1 MDHLPCPERSQAV
14 LIGASRY
21 FHLDDLP
28 AVQANVPALR
38 ALLCG
43 PDAPFNTENCV
54 ALVDPATTVEVSKA
68 VQKAAREATDT
79 LLIYYAG
86 HGLLDDKGDLHL
98 AVPQSDNASVYDTAV
113 PYDWIR
119 RPIESTGAARRI
131 VILDCCYGAR
141 AFGVQSESVIDLAE
155 VDGTYVMAAARET
168 AVALSPPGETFTAFT
183 AELIETLSGG
193 VPGAGELLD
202 LNVIFRHVRGRLK
215 ARSRPTPLDLDRNGL
230 GATPFIR
237 NSAYVPAAPP
247 AGAHP
252 DMLHVLESTPR
263 TAAVS
268 QLVTWVGLLS
278 ENRSATA
285 GDLVRTALQVRAV
298 TELAPF
304 LAALFEA
311 GHRAPAEAALP
322 TLFLTRPVEETA
334 HLADLL
340 HAMSADECLVSLLQ
354 LSVRLQPTQ
363 QAVQLAAALCRV
375 GLAEHA
381 RALLTGFA
389 LTRDVAEVVQLMYEL
404 AHGELTHLLSEV
416 ARSVAES
423 RTVSDVT
430 ALFLPLCAN
439 GMQDTAALLSQVV
452 AESRT
457 AIDAAE
463 MISVLV
469 REGYEHEAQQIFAV
483 GMSQRGPHYLAELVA
498 ALQSSKLVDA
508 AATARF
514 LAVLHWPTED
524 ISQFIAHL
532 LAVGQHQHALEA
544 AVDTARER
552 TLEEFASITSHL
564 TELIADQAMKEL
576 LDDAARA
583 CSPSQAAYLLTR
595 LDAAGQDGP
604 ADRIFWLSLHRPVGH
619 AAGMLRHL
627 DHAGSRFLSD
637 TELSGL
643 WQTRPP
649 SDLAR
654 LAVGLER
661 SLPHKSEL
669 LLSITER
676 PVHQVAT
683 TVDSL
688 EKAEANTLS
697 NKVLRAVVAKW
708 DMAAQAQLV
717 IALEERSQTGCARYL
732 EERASRAKGFADTLR
747 TARTQAKAAEPWWP
761 WWPRQRFAY
770 QPSPHTHVMYLVK
783 SSETIHDIAKRYG
796 VRQAGIIDEN
806 DLRAPYTIYEG
817 QALSIPLQSDRR
829 RFMLPPFTRRLA
841 PGRVHPD
848 VEQLQSL
855 LKRAGYLD
863 QLVVES
869 DHYGPK
875 TCQAVARLNREHLLG
890 QPPTPNNDPRITHKG
905 WDIVHR
911 LARGG

>member
-1 MDHLPCPERSQAV
+1 MLV
-14 LIGASRY
+14 GASSY
-21 FHLDDLP
+21 SHLDDLP

-43 PDAPFNTENCV
+43 AAAPLRTENCV
-54 ALVDPATTVEVSKA
+54 ALVDPATTAEVSKA

-86 HGLLDDKGDLHL
+86 HGLLDDKGALHL
-98 AVPQSDNASVYDTAV
+98 AIPQSDNDSVYDTAV

-119 RPIESTGAARRI
+119 RPIESTGATRRI

-141 AFGVQSESVIDLAE
+141 AFGIQSESVIDLAE
-155 VDGTYVMAAARET
+155 VDGTYVMAAAGET
-168 AVALSPPGETFTAFT
+168 AVALAPPGETYTAFT

-193 VPGAGELLD
+193 VPGASELLD

-215 ARSRPTPLDLDRNGL
+215 ARGRPTPLDLDRNGL

-247 AGAHP
+247 PADAHH

-263 TAAVS
+263 TATVA
-268 QLVTWVGLLS
+268 QLVTSVGLLS
-278 ENRSATA
+278 EQRSATA
-285 GDLVRTALQVRAV
+285 GDIVRTALQVRAV

-334 HLADLL
+334 HLVDLL
-340 HAMSADECLVSLLQ
+340 HAMSADECVVSLLQ

-363 QAVQLAAALCRV
+363 QAVRFAEALCRAD
-375 GLAEHA
+375 LTEHA
-381 RALLTGFA
+381 RALLTGCA
-389 LTRDVAEVVQLMYEL
+389 LTRDVAETVQLMQEL
-404 AHGELTHLLSEV
+404 AHGDLAHLLADV
-416 ARSVAES
+416 ARSVAE
-423 RTVSDVT
+423 RRAVADVT
-430 ALFLPLCAN
+430 ALFLPLCVD
-439 GMQDTAALLSQVV
+439 GMPDTAALLSQIV
-452 AESRT
+452 AAKRS

-469 REGYEHEAQQIFAV
+469 REGHEHAARQIFAV

-498 ALQSSKLVDA
+498 ALQANQLVDA
-508 AATARF
+508 AASARF
-514 LAVLHWPTED
+514 LAVQHWPTED
-524 ISQFIAHL
+524 VSQFIAHL
-532 LAVGQHQHALEA
+532 LTVGQHQHALEA
-544 AVDTARER
+544 AIHTARER
-552 TLEEFASITSHL
+552 TVEEFASITSHL
-564 TELIADQAMKEL
+564 TDLVADQAMREL
-576 LDDAARA
+576 LDDAART
-583 CSPSQAAYLLTR
+583 CSPSQAAYLVSK

-627 DHAGSRFLSD
+627 DHTGSRFVSD
-637 TELSGL
+637 AELPEL
-643 WQTRPP
+643 WQTCPP

-654 LAVGLER
+654 LAVALER

-676 PVHQVAT
+676 PADQVVT
-683 TVDSL
+683 MVDSL

-697 NKVLRAVVAKW
+697 NKILRAAVAEW
-708 DMAAQAQLV
+708 SMAAQAHLV
-717 IALEERSQTGCARYL
+717 IALEERSQIGCARYL
-732 EERASRAKGFADTLR
+732 EQRASRAEGFADLLR
-747 TARTQAKAAEPWWP
+747 TARTESKPAEPWWP

-770 QPSPHTHVMYLVK
+770 QPSPHTHVMYVVK
-783 SSETIHDIAKRYG
+783 RDESVFDIAKRYG

-806 DLRAPYTIYEG
+806 TLRAPYTLYEG

-829 RFMLPPFTRRLA
+829 HFMLPPFPRRLV
-841 PGRVHPD
+841 PGRVHAD
-848 VEQLQSL
+848 VEQLQRL

-863 QLVVES
+863 QLASES
-869 DHYGPK
+869 SYGSE
-875 TCQAVARLNREHLLG
+875 TCQAVTRLNQDHLLG
-890 QPPTPNNDPRITHKG
+890 RDNPRMTHKG
-905 WDIVHR
+905 WDILHR
-911 LARGG
+911 LARGGG

>member
-1 MDHLPCPERSQAV
+1 MNHLPCPERSRAV
-14 LIGASRY
+14 LIGASSY
-21 FHLDDLP
+21 SHLDDLP
-28 AVQANVPALR
+28 AVQANVPALK
-38 ALLCG
+38 ALLCRA
-43 PDAPFNTENCV
+43 DAPFRTENCV
-54 ALVDPATTVEVSKA
+54 ALVDPSTTFEVSEA
-68 VQKAAREATDT
+68 VRKAAREATDT

-119 RPIESTGAARRI
+119 RPIESTGAPRRI

-183 AELIETLSGG
+183 AELIETLSEG

-202 LNVIFRHVRGRLK
+202 LRVIFSHVRGRLK

-237 NSAYVPAAPP
+237 NSAHVPATLP
-247 AGAHP
+247 ADTHH

-263 TAAVS
+263 TATIR
-268 QLVTWVGLLS
+268 QLVTSVSLLS
-278 ENRSATA
+278 EKRTATA

-298 TELAPF
+298 AELAPF

-322 TLFLTRPVEETA
+322 TLFLTRPVKETA
-334 HLADLL
+334 DLVDLL
-340 HAMSADECLVSLLQ
+340 HAMSADECVVSLLR

-363 QAVQLAAALCRV
+363 QAIQFAEALCRAD
-375 GLAEHA
+375 LAEHA
-381 RALLTGFA
+381 RTLLMGFA
-389 LTRDVAEVVQLMYEL
+389 LTRDVAEAAQLMQEL
-404 AHGELTHLLSEV
+404 AQGGLTHLLDDV
-416 ARSVAES
+416 ARSVAD
-423 RTVSDVT
+423 RRAASDIT
-430 ALFLPLCAN
+430 ALFLSLC
-439 GMQDTAALLSQVV
+439 GYDMRDTAALLSQIV
-452 AESRT
+452 AEKRS

-469 REGYEHEAQQIFAV
+469 REGYDHQARQIFVV

-498 ALQSSKLVDA
+498 ALQSNRLVDA

-514 LAVLHWPTED
+514 LAVQHWPTED
-524 ISQFIAHL
+524 VSQFIAHL

-544 AVDTARER
+544 AVDIARER
-552 TLEEFASITSHL
+552 AVEEFASITSHL
-564 TELIADQAMKEL
+564 TELIADQAMEEL

-583 CSPSQAAYLLTR
+583 CSPSQAAYLVTK

-604 ADRIFWLSLHRPVGH
+604 AERIFWLSLHRPVGH
-619 AAGMLRHL
+619 AAGTLRHL
-627 DHAGSRFLSD
+627 DDAGSRFLSD
-637 TELSGL
+637 TELSEL
-643 WQTRPP
+643 WLTHPP

-654 LAVGLER
+654 LAVALER

-669 LLSITER
+669 LLGIAER
-676 PVHQVAT
+676 PAHQVAT
-683 TVDSL
+683 MVDSL

-697 NKVLRAVVAKW
+697 NKVLRAVIDEW
-708 DMAAQAQLV
+708 SMPAQAQL
-717 IALEERSQTGCARYL
+717 IIGLEERSQIGCARYV
-732 EERASRAKGFADTLR
+732 EQRASHKKEFAAILRA
-747 TARTQAKAAEPWWP
+747 ARNQNKPAEPWWP
-761 WWPRQRFAY
+761 WWPRQRITY
-770 QPSPHTHVMYLVK
+770 QPSPHTHVMYVVK
-783 SSETIHDIAKRYG
+783 RDETIQDIANRYG

-806 DLRAPYTIYEG
+806 GLRVPYTIREG
-817 QALSIPLQSDRR
+817 QALSIPLESEHR
-829 RFMLPPFTRRLA
+829 RFMVPPFPRRLG
-841 PGRVHPD
+841 PGRVHAD
-848 VEQLQSL
+848 VEQLQKL
-855 LKRAGYLD
+855 LKRAEYLD
-863 QLVVES
+863 QLVLES

-890 QPPTPNNDPRITHKG
+890 RPPTPDEDPRITHKG
-905 WDIVHR
+905 WDILFR